1 MAPKKDKAGS
11 VKAKTTSSKTPATEE
26 PSTSSETSTM
36 PIEVLQ
42 KLELQKTRVICG
54 PDMNYHV
61 SIYTIQSYWF
71 HSLP

>member
-11 VKAKTTSSKTPATEE
+11 IKPKTTMAKTPATEE
-26 PSTSSETSTM
+26 PSSSSETSTM
-36 PIEVLQ
+36 PLEVLQ

-61 SIYTIQSYWF
+61 GI
-71 HSLP
+71 